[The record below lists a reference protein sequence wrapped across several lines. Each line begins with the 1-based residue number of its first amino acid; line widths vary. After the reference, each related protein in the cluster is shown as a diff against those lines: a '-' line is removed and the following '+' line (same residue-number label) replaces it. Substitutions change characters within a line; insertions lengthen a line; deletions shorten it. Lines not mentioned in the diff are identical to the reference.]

1 MTKIKLTRLGPN
13 KWQLTEAWQ
22 SPFMFIPAGFVTD
35 GASVPR
41 ILWAFASPSG
51 DLFEAAVI
59 HDYMYKNAIKTKAD
73 ADHLFKRVAKHYKA
87 NRLRRSCAYVLVKFL
102 GKGAYK

>member
-1 MTKIKLTRLGPN
+1 MAKIKLVRLGPN
-13 KWQLTEAWQ
+13 KWQLTEGWQ
-22 SPFMFIPAGFVTD
+22 SPFMFIPSGFITD

-59 HDYMYKNAIKTKAD
+59 HDYMYKNAIKTKAE
-73 ADHLFKRVAKHYKA
+73 ADHLFKRVAKHYGA
-87 NRLRRSCAYVLVKFL
+87 NRLRRNLAYVFIKLF
-102 GKGAYK
+102 GKGLY